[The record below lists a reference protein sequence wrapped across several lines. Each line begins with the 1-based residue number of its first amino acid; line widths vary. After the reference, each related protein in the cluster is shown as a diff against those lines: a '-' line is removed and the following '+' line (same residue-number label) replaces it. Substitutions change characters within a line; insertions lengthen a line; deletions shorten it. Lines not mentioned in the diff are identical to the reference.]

1 MKILLDAMG
10 GDHCPDEAIKGAVS
24 SLEEIESD
32 IILIG
37 NEELINEKVKEFYG
51 KNKISEVSTRLSV
64 INATEVVQNTDKPLK
79 AIKAKKDSSMV
90 KGFEL
95 IQNGEVDVFVSSGS
109 TGAFMAGGTLLVGR
123 IKGIDRPALTAIM
136 PAYEGS
142 FMIVDAGANTN
153 CRPINFTQFARMG
166 SIYMEK
172 VMGIQNPKVAL
183 LNIGIEEEKG
193 TELIK
198 ESYQVLKQDKRIN
211 FMGNVEGRYIFDGNV
226 DVVVADGFSG
236 NVAIKTAEGLGS
248 NVTKILKEEL
258 TKNIFTKIIAVMLKN
273 TLKRFK
279 KRLDYTEYG
288 GGILL
293 GIDKPLVKCHGGAK
307 EKLFKT
313 TIIQAEKY
321 AKSHA
326 IDYIKEELEKEH
338 TENY

>member
-24 SLEEIESD
+24 AIKEIDSE

-37 NEELINEKVKEFYG
+37 NEELINKKVKEFYG
-51 KNKISEVSTRLSV
+51 KEKISEVCERLSIV
-64 INATEVVQNTDKPLK
+64 NATEVIQNTDKPLK
-79 AIKAKKDSSMV
+79 AIKSKKDSSMV
-90 KGFEL
+90 KGFEM
-95 IQNGEVDVFVSSGS
+95 IQNDEVDVFVSSGS

-153 CRPINFTQFARMG
+153 CRPINFTQFAHMG
-166 SIYMEK
+166 SVYMEK
-172 VMGIQNPKVAL
+172 VMGIKNPKVAL
-183 LNIGIEEEKG
+183 LNIGAEEEKG
-193 TELIK
+193 TELLK
-198 ESYQVLKQDKRIN
+198 ESYQILKQDQNIN
-211 FMGNVEGRYIFDGNV
+211 FVGNVEGRYIFDGNV
-226 DVVVADGFSG
+226 DVIVSDGFSG
-236 NVAIKTAEGLGS
+236 NIALKTSEGLGAI
-248 NVTKILKEEL
+248 VTKILKEEL
-258 TKNIFTKIIAVMLKN
+258 TKSLWSKMCAVLLSKSLK
-273 TLKRFK
+273 KFK

-293 GIDKPLVKCHGGAK
+293 GINKPLVKCHGGAK

-321 AKSHA
+321 AKSRA
-326 IDYIKEELEKEH
+326 IDIIREELEKE
-338 TENY
+338 EIKK

>member
-24 SLEEIESD
+24 AIKEIDSE

-37 NEELINEKVKEFYG
+37 NEELINKKVKEFYG
-51 KNKISEVSTRLSV
+51 KDKISEVCERLSIV
-64 INATEVVQNTDKPLK
+64 NATEVIQNTDKPLK
-79 AIKAKKDSSMV
+79 AIKSKKDSSMV
-90 KGFEL
+90 KGFEM
-95 IQNGEVDVFVSSGS
+95 IQNDEVDVFVSSGS

-153 CRPINFTQFARMG
+153 CRPINFTQFAHMG
-166 SIYMEK
+166 SVYMEK
-172 VMGIQNPKVAL
+172 VMGIKNPRVAL
-183 LNIGIEEEKG
+183 LNIGAEEEKG
-193 TELIK
+193 TELLK
-198 ESYQVLKQDKRIN
+198 ESYQILKQDKNIN
-211 FMGNVEGRYIFDGNV
+211 FVGNVEGRYIFDGNV
-226 DVVVADGFSG
+226 DVIVSDGFSG
-236 NVAIKTAEGLGS
+236 NIALKTAEGLGAV
-248 NVTKILKEEL
+248 VTKILKEEL
-258 TKNIFTKIIAVMLKN
+258 TKTLWSKICAMMLGKS
-273 TLKRFK
+273 LKKFK

-326 IDYIKEELEKEH
+326 IDIIKEELEKEDLKK
-338 TENY
+338 

>member
-24 SLEEIESD
+24 AIKEIDSE

-37 NEELINEKVKEFYG
+37 NEELINKKVKEFYG
-51 KNKISEVSTRLSV
+51 KDKISEVCERLSIV
-64 INATEVVQNTDKPLK
+64 NATEVIQNTDKPLK
-79 AIKAKKDSSMV
+79 AIKSKKDSSMV
-90 KGFEL
+90 KGFEM
-95 IQNGEVDVFVSSGS
+95 IQNEEVDVFVSSGS

-153 CRPINFTQFARMG
+153 CRPINFTQFAHMG
-166 SIYMEK
+166 SVYMEK
-172 VMGIQNPKVAL
+172 VMGIKNPRVAL
-183 LNIGIEEEKG
+183 LNIGAEEEKG
-193 TELIK
+193 TELLK
-198 ESYQVLKQDKRIN
+198 ESYQILKQDKNIN
-211 FMGNVEGRYIFDGNV
+211 FVGNVEGRYIFDGNV
-226 DVVVADGFSG
+226 DVIVSDGFSG
-236 NVAIKTAEGLGS
+236 NIALKTAEGLGAV
-248 NVTKILKEEL
+248 VTKILKEEL
-258 TKNIFTKIIAVMLKN
+258 TKTLWSKICAMMLGKS
-273 TLKRFK
+273 LKKFK

-326 IDYIKEELEKEH
+326 IDIIKEELEKEDLKK
-338 TENY
+338 

>member
-24 SLEEIESD
+24 AIKEIDSE

-37 NEELINEKVKEFYG
+37 NEELINKKVKEFYG
-51 KNKISEVSTRLSV
+51 KEKISEVCSRLSIV
-64 INATEVVQNTDKPLK
+64 NATEVIQNTDKPLK
-79 AIKAKKDSSMV
+79 AIKGKKDSSMV
-90 KGFEL
+90 KGFEM
-95 IQNGEVDVFVSSGS
+95 IQNDEVDVFVSSGS

-153 CRPINFTQFARMG
+153 CRPINFTQFAHMG
-166 SIYMEK
+166 SVYMEK
-172 VMGIQNPKVAL
+172 VMGIKNPRVAL
-183 LNIGIEEEKG
+183 LNIGAEEEKG

-198 ESYQVLKQDKRIN
+198 ESYQLLKQDKNVN
-211 FMGNVEGRYIFDGNV
+211 FVGNVEGRYIFDGNV
-226 DVVVADGFSG
+226 DVVVSDGFSG
-236 NVAIKTAEGLGS
+236 NIALKTAEGLGAT
-248 NVTKILKEEL
+248 VTKILKEEL
-258 TKNIFTKIIAVMLKN
+258 TKTLWSKICAMMLGKS
-273 TLKRFK
+273 LKKFK

-326 IDYIKEELEKEH
+326 IDIIKEELEKEDLKK
-338 TENY
+338 

>member
-24 SLEEIESD
+24 ALEEIESE

-37 NEELINEKVKEFYG
+37 NEKLINEKVKEFYG
-51 KNKISEVSTRLSV
+51 KEKPSDVSSRLSV
-64 INATEVVQNTDKPLK
+64 INATEVVENTDKPLK
-79 AIKAKKDSSMV
+79 AIKTKKDASMV

-95 IQNGEVDVFVSSGS
+95 VQNDEVDVFVSSGN

-123 IKGIDRPALTAIM
+123 IDGIDRPALTAIM
-136 PAYEGS
+136 PAYKGS
-142 FMIVDAGANTN
+142 FMIVDAGANAN
-153 CRPINFTQFARMG
+153 CRPINFTQFAHMG

-172 VMGIQNPKVAL
+172 VMGIEKPKVAL
-183 LNIGIEEEKG
+183 LNIGAEEEKG

-198 ESYQVLKQDKRIN
+198 ESYKLLKEDKEIN
-211 FMGNVEGRYIFDGNV
+211 FVGNIEGRYIFDGNV
-226 DVVVADGFSG
+226 DVIVSDGFSG
-236 NVAIKTAEGLGS
+236 NVAIKTSEGLGAT
-248 NVTKILKEEL
+248 VTKILKEEL
-258 TKNIFTKIIAVMLKN
+258 MKNVWTKLIALMLTKP
-273 TLKRFK
+273 LKRFK

-293 GIDKPLVKCHGGAK
+293 GIEKPLVKCHGGAK

-321 AKSHA
+321 AKSNA
-326 IDYIKEELEKEH
+326 IEKIKKELEK
-338 TENY
+338 

>member
-24 SLEEIESD
+24 AIKEIDSE

-37 NEELINEKVKEFYG
+37 NEELINKKVKEFYG
-51 KNKISEVSTRLSV
+51 KDKISEVCERLSIV
-64 INATEVVQNTDKPLK
+64 NATEVIQNTDKPLK
-79 AIKAKKDSSMV
+79 AIKSKKDSSMV
-90 KGFEL
+90 KGFEM
-95 IQNGEVDVFVSSGS
+95 IQNEEVDVFVSSGS

-153 CRPINFTQFARMG
+153 CRPINFTQFAHMG
-166 SIYMEK
+166 SVYMEK
-172 VMGIQNPKVAL
+172 VMGIKNPRVAL
-183 LNIGIEEEKG
+183 LNIGAEEEKG
-193 TELIK
+193 TELLK
-198 ESYQVLKQDKRIN
+198 ESYQILKQDKNIN
-211 FMGNVEGRYIFDGNV
+211 FVGNVEGRYIFDGNV
-226 DVVVADGFSG
+226 DVIVSDGFSG
-236 NVAIKTAEGLGS
+236 NIALKTAEGLGA
-248 NVTKILKEEL
+248 VVIKILKEEL
-258 TKNIFTKIIAVMLKN
+258 TKTLWSKICAMMLGKS
-273 TLKRFK
+273 LKKFK

-326 IDYIKEELEKEH
+326 IDIIKEELEKEDLKK
-338 TENY
+338 